1 MTQTE
6 GVPKETWQLK
16 AVWDLG
22 LNPRIEN
29 GH

>member
-6 GVPKETWQLK
+6 ASKETWQLK